1 MILVKYY
8 LKMGFIKFRHSG
20 SNYKMCGYQI
30 SFNYNDFNE
39 RLNKLLDKY
48 KISIENIVLIHLIF
62 WKNDEI

>member
-20 SNYKMCGYQI
+20 SNYKMCDQI